1 MPSSDDK
8 GVDQYEQRTL
18 SPGFDPAPLA
28 HALHH
33 WDEET
38 GLLTYEYN
46 GTTVLSVQVPPH
58 TDLGFRH
65 GSDGSMQSVQYMQQI
80 YLAAEPACTTRIT
93 LRGHAGAL
101 NLRPHRARQE
111 EAILGAQPDQLY
123 FGVNGFYDPQWDL
136 LLDWHGKQWR

>member
-1 MPSSDDK
+1 MSI
-8 GVDQYEQRTL
+8 T
-18 SPGFDPAPLA
+18 
-28 HALHH
+28 
-33 WDEET
+33 
-38 GLLTYEYN
+38 
-46 GTTVLSVQVPPH
+46 VPPYCRSRCLP
-58 TDLGFRH
+58 TPTWA
-65 GSDGSMQSVQYMQQI
+65 SVTVRTVPCRACI
-80 YLAAEPACTTRIT
+80 YLAAEPACTARIT